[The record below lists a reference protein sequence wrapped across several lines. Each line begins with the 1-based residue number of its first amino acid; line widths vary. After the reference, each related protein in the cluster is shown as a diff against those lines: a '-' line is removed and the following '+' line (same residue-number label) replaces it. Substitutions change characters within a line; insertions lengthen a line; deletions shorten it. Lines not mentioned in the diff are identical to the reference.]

1 MEPVETLLAIE
12 EIKKLKARYFQNLD
26 FKNWEELAQLF
37 TPDAVIDYSEHPRDL
52 IEQHGRD
59 EIKPAPEAWVFT
71 GGAAVVRFLG
81 PLLAD
86 VVSVHHG
93 HDPQVTVT
101 GADAATGFWS
111 LYDRLEFKD
120 EVYHGYGHYQEEY
133 RRVQGKWLISHLVL
147 IRRRSVLEPKPAVR

>member
-12 EIKKLKARYFQNLD
+12 EIKKLKARYFQRLD
-26 FKNWEELAQLF
+26 FKDWEGLANLF
-37 TPDAVIDYSEHPRDL
+37 TSDAVIDYSGHPRDL

-59 EIKPAPEAWVFT
+59 EIKLAPEAWVFT
-71 GGAAVVRFLG
+71 GGKAAVRFLS

-101 GADAATGFWS
+101 GPDSATGFWS

-133 RRVQGKWLISHLVL
+133 RLVDGRWLISRLVL
-147 IRRRSVLEPKPAVR
+147 TRHRSVLEPKPAAR